1 MKSRVSN
8 TEKPFA
14 MSTQVASASVRR
26 SLRLPFDWS
35 HWFNGQTLGVG
46 LLSLLLIWLIMV
58 PLAVVFWGAFRDGQP
73 GQAGEYTLMK
83 FVEAYQ
89 GTLLQTAGNTM
100 IFALGA
106 AFLCLGLGT
115 FLAWVTERTDAPLRP
130 LVYAVSLFPLIAPGV
145 LMASAWVLV
154 LHPKIGII
162 NVAARTLFDIEGTVF
177 NGYSM
182 AGMIW
187 AQAIDQISLP
197 FLLMAAAFRSMD
209 PSLEE
214 AAAIAG
220 ARLGTTMR
228 TVTLPLLLPAVLA
241 VFLLVFV
248 RAIESFDVPAVLGVP
263 AGIPV
268 FATQVFLAVWDVPQD
283 YNVASAFGVGYMMVS
298 LFLLY
303 LYHRATHRSE
313 RYVTVTGKA
322 FRPRRM
328 QLGGWRWPLSL
339 FSLLFLTFG
348 VGLPIFVFVWTSF
361 VKFYQ
366 IPSLS
371 QLAHF
376 SLDNYRAILEL
387 PHTAQSI
394 YNTLL
399 VGILSSL
406 IIVVLAATISWIVI
420 RSRVRGRKFLDFLS
434 FSPIAIPGTVMGL
447 ALLWLYLVVPLP
459 IYATIWILVVAF
471 VGKYITVAVRSTHAS
486 LQQISVELEEVS
498 TVSGASWWR
507 TFRSVVLPLMAPGLV
522 VAFIYSLSLTFKVL
536 SMPILLGSVD
546 TKLMSVTIYNLY
558 EDGQYAMLSAMGVIL
573 LLLVLALSLIGAYI
587 GKRFGVKQ
595 D

>member
-1 MKSRVSN
+1 MSSRY
-8 TEKPFA
+8 
-14 MSTQVASASVRR
+14 
-26 SLRLPFDWS
+26 SLRSPLQRSRWL
-35 HWFNGQTLGVG
+35 NGQTIAVG
-46 LLSLLLIWLIMV
+46 LLTLLLIWLIMV
-58 PLAVVFWGAFRDGQP
+58 PVAIVIWGAFRDGQP
-73 GQAGEYTLMK
+73 GQAGTYTLSK

-89 GTLLQTAGNTM
+89 GTLIQTIRNTL

-106 AFLCLGLGT
+106 SLLCLSIGT
-115 FLAWVTERTDAPLRP
+115 FLAWVTERTNAPLRP
-130 LVYAVSLFPLIAPGV
+130 IIYAISLFPLIAPGI

-154 LHPKIGII
+154 LHPKIGIV
-162 NVAARTLFDIEGTVF
+162 NVAAGSLLGIEGPLF

-187 AQAIDQISLP
+187 AQAIDQVSLP
-197 FLLMAAAFRSMD
+197 FLLMAAAFRCMD

-214 AAAIAG
+214 ASSVSG
-220 ARLGTTMR
+220 ARMGTTMR
-228 TVTLPLLLPAVLA
+228 RVTLPLLLPALLA
-241 VFLLVFV
+241 VFLLIFV

-283 YNVASAFGVGYMMVS
+283 YNVASAFGVGYLAIS

-303 LYHRATHRSE
+303 LYHRATRMSE

-328 QLGGWRWPLSL
+328 QLGSWRWPVSL
-339 FSLLFLTFG
+339 FTLLILTFG
-348 VGLPIFVFVWTSF
+348 LGLPVFLFVWTSF
-361 VKFYQ
+361 TKFYQ

-371 QLAHF
+371 QLSQF
-376 SLDNYRAILEL
+376 SLDNYREILEL
-387 PHTAQSI
+387 PNTLQAI

-406 IIVVLAATISWIVI
+406 IIVLLAAIISWIVI
-420 RSRVRGRKFLDFLS
+420 RTRIAGRKFLDFLS
-434 FSPIAIPGTVMGL
+434 FSPIAVPGTVMGL
-447 ALLWLYLVVPLP
+447 AMLWLYLVVPIP
-459 IYATIWILVVAF
+459 IYATLWILIVAF

-498 TVSGASWWR
+498 TVSGATWGR
-507 TFRSVVLPLMAPGLV
+507 TFRSVVMPLMAPGLV

-536 SMPILLGSVD
+536 SMPILLGNVD
-546 TKLMSVTIYNLY
+546 TKLMSVMIYNLY
-558 EDGQYAMLSAMGVIL
+558 EDGQYPVLSAMGVIL
-573 LLLVLALSLIGAYI
+573 LVLVLSLSFAGAYV
-587 GKRFGVKQ
+587 GRRFGVKQ

>member
-1 MKSRVSN
+1 
-8 TEKPFA
+8 
-14 MSTQVASASVRR
+14 MSTQAVSASARR
-26 SLRLPFDWS
+26 SLRLPFEWS
-35 HWFNGQTLGVG
+35 RWFNGQTIAVG
-46 LLSLLLIWLIMV
+46 LLTLLLIWLIMV
-58 PLAVVFWGAFRDGQP
+58 PLAVVIWGAFRDGQP

-83 FVEAYQ
+83 FVAAYQ
-89 GTLLQTAGNTM
+89 GTLLQTVGNTM

-106 AFLCLGLGT
+106 ALLCLVIGT
-115 FLAWVTERTDAPLRP
+115 FLAWITERTDAPLRP
-130 LVYAVSLFPLIAPGV
+130 LIYAVSLFPLIAPGV

-162 NVAARTLFDIEGTVF
+162 NVAAQTLFGFEGPVF

-187 AQAIDQISLP
+187 AQAVDQISLP

-214 AAAIAG
+214 ASAVAG

-263 AGIPV
+263 AGVPV

-283 YNVASAFGVGYMMVS
+283 YNVASAFGVGYLVIS
-298 LFLLY
+298 LLLLY
-303 LYHRATHRSE
+303 LYHRVTHMSE

-328 QLGGWRWPLSL
+328 QLGPWRWPFSL
-339 FSLLFLTFG
+339 FSLLLLTFS
-348 VGLPIFVFVWTSF
+348 VGLPVFVFVWTSF
-361 VKFYQ
+361 IQFYQ

-371 QLAHF
+371 QLRHF
-376 SLDNYRAILEL
+376 SLDNYRAIMEL
-387 PHTAQSI
+387 PNTAQSI

-399 VGILSSL
+399 VGVLSSL
-406 IIVVLAATISWIVI
+406 IIILLAAIISWIVI

-447 ALLWLYLVVPLP
+447 ALLWLYLVVPIP
-459 IYATIWILVVAF
+459 IYATMWILIVAF

-498 TVSGASWWR
+498 TVSGASWGR

-558 EDGQYAMLSAMGVIL
+558 QDGQYPMLSAMGVVL
-573 LLLVLALSLIGAYI
+573 LLLVLTLSLIGTYI

>member
-1 MKSRVSN
+1 MRTQAVSV
-8 TEKPFA
+8 TTKRA
-14 MSTQVASASVRR
+14 LRAS
-26 SLRLPFDWS
+26 FDWTR
-35 HWFNGQTLGVG
+35 WFSAQNIGVG
-46 LLSLLLIWLIMV
+46 LLTLLLIWLIMV
-58 PLAVVFWGAFRDGQP
+58 PLAVVIWGAFRDGQP
-73 GQAGEYTLMK
+73 GQAGSYTLIK

-89 GTLLQTAGNTM
+89 GTLVQTIGNTM
-100 IFALGA
+100 IFALGS
-106 AFLCLGLGT
+106 AFLCLTLGT
-115 FLAWVTERTDAPLRP
+115 FLAWVTERTDSPLRP
-130 LVYAVSLFPLIAPGV
+130 LIYAISLFPLIAPGV

-154 LHPKIGII
+154 LHPKIGVI
-162 NVAARTLFDIEGTVF
+162 NVAAQSLFGIEGTLF

-197 FLLMAAAFRSMD
+197 FLLLAAAFRSMD

-214 AAAIAG
+214 ASSVAG

-228 TVTLPLLLPAVLA
+228 TVTLPLLLPALLA

-283 YNVASAFGVGYMMVS
+283 YNIASAFGVGYLLIS
-298 LFLLY
+298 LLLLY
-303 LYHRATHRSE
+303 FYHRATRMSE

-328 QLGGWRWPLSL
+328 QLGRWRWPLSL
-339 FSLLFLTFG
+339 LSLALLIVA
-348 VGLPIFVFVWTSF
+348 VGLPVFVFVWTSF
-361 VKFYQ
+361 VQFYQ

-371 QLAHF
+371 QLPYF

-387 PHTAQSI
+387 PNTAQSI

-406 IIVVLAATISWIVI
+406 IIVLLAATISWIVI
-420 RSRVRGRKFLDFLS
+420 RSRIKGRKFLDFLS

-447 ALLWLYLVVPLP
+447 ALLWLYLVVPIP
-459 IYATIWILVVAF
+459 IYATIWILIVAF

-498 TVSGASWWR
+498 TVSGASWGR

-536 SMPILLGSVD
+536 SIPILLGNID
-546 TKLMSVTIYNLY
+546 TKLMSVMIYNLY
-558 EDGQYAMLSAMGVIL
+558 EDGQYPMLSAMGVIL
-573 LLLVLALSLIGAYI
+573 LLLVLSLSFVGAYV
-587 GKRFGVKQ
+587 GKRFGVKE

>member
-1 MKSRVSN
+1 
-8 TEKPFA
+8 
-14 MSTQVASASVRR
+14 MSTQAVSVSSRR
-26 SLRLPFDWS
+26 SLRLSVEWS
-35 HWFNGQTLGVG
+35 RWLNGQSVGVG
-46 LLSLLLIWLIMV
+46 LLTLLLIWLIMV
-58 PLAVVFWGAFRDGQP
+58 PLAVVIWGAFRDGQP

-83 FVEAYQ
+83 FVAAYQ
-89 GTLLQTAGNTM
+89 GTLLQTIGNTL
-100 IFALGA
+100 IFALGS
-106 AFLCLGLGT
+106 AFLCLAIGT
-115 FLAWVTERTDAPLRP
+115 FLAWVTERTNVPLRP
-130 LVYAVSLFPLIAPGV
+130 LIYAISLFPLIAPGV

-162 NVAARTLFDIEGTVF
+162 NVAAQSFFGIDGVVF

-187 AQAIDQISLP
+187 AQAMDQISLP

-214 AAAIAG
+214 ASAVAG
-220 ARLGTTMR
+220 ARLGTIVR

-283 YNVASAFGVGYMMVS
+283 YNVASAFGVGYLLIS

-303 LYHRATHRSE
+303 LYHRATRMSE

-328 QLGGWRWPLSL
+328 QLGRWRWPISLLSL
-339 FSLLFLTFG
+339 LLLILG
-348 VGLPIFVFVWTSF
+348 VGLPVFVFLWTSF
-361 VKFYQ
+361 VQFYQ
-366 IPSLS
+366 IPSLA
-371 QLAHF
+371 QLSHF
-376 SLDNYRAILEL
+376 SLDNYRAIFEL
-387 PHTAQSI
+387 PNTAQSI

-399 VGILSSL
+399 VGISSSL
-406 IIVVLAATISWIVI
+406 IIVLLAAIISWIVI
-420 RSRVRGRKFLDFLS
+420 RSRIKGRKFLDFLS

-447 ALLWLYLVVPLP
+447 ALLWLYLVVPIP
-459 IYATIWILVVAF
+459 IYATIWILILAF

-498 TVSGASWWR
+498 TVSGASWGR

-546 TKLMSVTIYNLY
+546 TKLMSVMIYNLY
-558 EDGQYAMLSAMGVIL
+558 EDGQYPMLSALGVIL
-573 LLLVLALSLIGAYI
+573 LLIVLSLSIIGAYI

>member
-1 MKSRVSN
+1 MNFQVGSVSL
-8 TEKPFA
+8 
-14 MSTQVASASVRR
+14 RR
-26 SLRLPFDWS
+26 SLGSSLRSLRWPRWL
-35 HWFNGQTLGVG
+35 NGQTIGVG
-46 LLSLLLIWLIMV
+46 LLTLLLIWLIMV
-58 PLAVVFWGAFRDGQP
+58 PLGIVVWGAFRDGQP
-73 GQAGEYTLMK
+73 GQAGVYTLSK

-89 GTLLQTAGNTM
+89 GTLVQTVGNTLV
-100 IFALGA
+100 FALGA
-106 AFLCLGLGT
+106 SLLCLALGT

-130 LVYAVSLFPLIAPGV
+130 IIYAISLFPLIAPGV

-154 LHPKIGII
+154 LHPKIGIV
-162 NVAARTLFDIEGTVF
+162 NVLARSLLGIEGTLF

-187 AQAIDQISLP
+187 AQAIDQIALP

-214 AAAIAG
+214 ASAVSG
-220 ARLGTTMR
+220 ARLATTIR

-283 YNVASAFGVGYMMVS
+283 YNVASAFGVGYLLIS

-303 LYHRATHRSE
+303 IYHRATRMSE

-328 QLGGWRWPLSL
+328 QLGPWRWPATL
-339 FSLLFLTFG
+339 FSLLLLTFG
-348 VGLPIFVFVWTSF
+348 VGLPVFLFVWTSF
-361 VKFYQ
+361 MNFYQ

-371 QLAHF
+371 QIPHF
-376 SLDNYRAILEL
+376 TLDNYRAILEL
-387 PHTAQSI
+387 PHTSQAI

-399 VGILSSL
+399 VGISSSL
-406 IIVVLAATISWIVI
+406 IIVLLAAVISWIVI
-420 RSRVRGRKFLDFLS
+420 RTRITGRKFLDFLS
-434 FSPIAIPGTVMGL
+434 FSPIAVPGTVMGL
-447 ALLWLYLVVPLP
+447 ALLWLYLVVPIP
-459 IYATIWILVVAF
+459 IYATLWILIVAF

-486 LQQISVELEEVS
+486 LHQISKELEEVS
-498 TVSGASWWR
+498 TVSGASWAR
-507 TFRSVVLPLMAPGLV
+507 TFRSVVMPLMAPGLV

-536 SMPILLGSVD
+536 SMPVLLGNVD
-546 TKLMSVTIYNLY
+546 TKLMSAMIYSLY
-558 EDGQYAMLSAMGVIL
+558 EDGQYPQLSAMGVIL
-573 LLLVLALSLIGAYI
+573 LLLVLTLAMTGSYVGR
-587 GKRFGVKQ
+587 RFGVKQ

>member
-1 MKSRVSN
+1 
-8 TEKPFA
+8 
-14 MSTQVASASVRR
+14 MSTQVVSVPTRR
-26 SLRLPFDWS
+26 TQRWPFEWPRWCNS
-35 HWFNGQTLGVG
+35 QTVGAG
-46 LLSLLLIWLIMV
+46 LLSLLLIWLVMV
-58 PLAVVFWGAFRDGQP
+58 PLGVVIWGAFRDGQP
-73 GQAGEYTLMK
+73 GQTGHYTLTK

-89 GTLLQTAGNTM
+89 GTLLETVGNTI
-100 IFALGA
+100 IFALGSA
-106 AFLCLGLGT
+106 SLCLVIGA
-115 FLAWVTERTDAPLRP
+115 FLAWVTERTDSPLRP
-130 LVYAVSLFPLIAPGV
+130 LIYAVSLFPLIAPGV

-162 NVAARTLFDIEGTVF
+162 NVAARNLLGIEGTLF

-214 AAAIAG
+214 ASSVAG

-228 TVTLPLLLPAVLA
+228 TVTLPLLLPAALA

-263 AGIPV
+263 ASVPV

-283 YNVASAFGVGYMMVS
+283 YNVASAFGVGYLVVS
-298 LFLLY
+298 LLLLY
-303 LYHRATHRSE
+303 LYHRATRVSE

-328 QLGGWRWPLSL
+328 QLGRWRWPLSL
-339 FSLLFLTFG
+339 FSLLLLAVA
-348 VGLPIFVFVWTSF
+348 VGLPVFVFVWTSF
-361 VKFYQ
+361 LHFYQ

-371 QLAHF
+371 QLSQF
-376 SLDNYRAILEL
+376 SLDNYAAIMDL
-387 PHTAQSI
+387 PNTAQSI

-399 VGILSSL
+399 VGISSSL
-406 IIVVLAATISWIVI
+406 IIVLLAATISWIVI
-420 RSRVRGRKFLDFLS
+420 RSRVPGRKFLDFLS

-447 ALLWLYLVVPLP
+447 ALLWLYLVVPIP
-459 IYATIWILVVAF
+459 IYATMWILVVAF

-498 TVSGASWWR
+498 TVSGASWGR

-536 SMPILLGSVD
+536 SMPILLGSID

-558 EDGQYAMLSAMGVIL
+558 EDGQYPMLSAMGVVL
-573 LLLVLALSLIGAYI
+573 LLLVLTLSLIGSYI
-587 GKRFGVKQ
+587 GRRFGVKQ

>member
-1 MKSRVSN
+1 
-8 TEKPFA
+8 
-14 MSTQVASASVRR
+14 MSTQAVSVTTKRALRAS
-26 SLRLPFDWS
+26 LDWTR
-35 HWFNGQTLGVG
+35 WFSAQNIGVG
-46 LLSLLLIWLIMV
+46 LLTLLLIWLIMV
-58 PLAVVFWGAFRDGQP
+58 PLAVVIWGAFRDGQP
-73 GQAGEYTLMK
+73 GQAGSYTLIK

-89 GTLLQTAGNTM
+89 GTLVQTIGNTM
-100 IFALGA
+100 IFALGS
-106 AFLCLGLGT
+106 AFLCLTLGT
-115 FLAWVTERTDAPLRP
+115 FLAWVTERTDSPLRP
-130 LVYAVSLFPLIAPGV
+130 LIYAISLFPLIAPGV

-154 LHPKIGII
+154 LHPKIGVI
-162 NVAARTLFDIEGTVF
+162 NVAAQSLFGIEGTLF

-197 FLLMAAAFRSMD
+197 FLLLAAAFRSMD

-214 AAAIAG
+214 ASSVAG

-228 TVTLPLLLPAVLA
+228 TVTLPLLLPALLA

-283 YNVASAFGVGYMMVS
+283 YNIASAFGVGYLLIS
-298 LFLLY
+298 LLLLY
-303 LYHRATHRSE
+303 FYHRATRMSE

-328 QLGGWRWPLSL
+328 QLGRWRWPLSL
-339 FSLLFLTFG
+339 LSLALLIVA
-348 VGLPIFVFVWTSF
+348 VGLPVFVFVWTSF
-361 VKFYQ
+361 VQFYQ

-371 QLAHF
+371 QLPYF

-387 PHTAQSI
+387 PNTAQSI

-406 IIVVLAATISWIVI
+406 IIVLLAATISWIVI
-420 RSRVRGRKFLDFLS
+420 RSRIKGRKFLDFLS

-447 ALLWLYLVVPLP
+447 ALLWLYLVVPIP
-459 IYATIWILVVAF
+459 IYATIWILIVAF

-498 TVSGASWWR
+498 TVSGASWGR

-536 SMPILLGSVD
+536 SIPILLGNID
-546 TKLMSVTIYNLY
+546 TKLMSVMIYNLY
-558 EDGQYAMLSAMGVIL
+558 EDGQYPMLSAMGVIL
-573 LLLVLALSLIGAYI
+573 LLLVLSLSFVGAYV
-587 GKRFGVKQ
+587 GKRFGVKE

>member
-1 MKSRVSN
+1 
-8 TEKPFA
+8 
-14 MSTQVASASVRR
+14 MSTQAVSVSSRR
-26 SLRLPFDWS
+26 SLRSPFEWS
-35 HWFNGQTLGVG
+35 RWFSGQSIGVG
-46 LLSLLLIWLIMV
+46 LLTLLLIWLIMV
-58 PLAVVFWGAFRDGQP
+58 PLAVVIWGAFRDGQP

-83 FVEAYQ
+83 FVAAYQ
-89 GTLLQTAGNTM
+89 GTLLQTIGNTL
-100 IFALGA
+100 IFALGS
-106 AFLCLGLGT
+106 AFLCLAIGT
-115 FLAWVTERTDAPLRP
+115 FLAWVTERTNVPLRS
-130 LVYAVSLFPLIAPGV
+130 LIYAVSLFPLIAPGV

-162 NVAARTLFDIEGTVF
+162 NIAAQSFFGIDGVVF

-187 AQAIDQISLP
+187 AQAMDQVSLP

-214 AAAIAG
+214 ASAVAG
-220 ARLGTTMR
+220 ARLGTIVR

-283 YNVASAFGVGYMMVS
+283 YNVASAFGVGYLLIS
-298 LFLLY
+298 LLLLC
-303 LYHRATHRSE
+303 LYHRATRRSE

-328 QLGGWRWPLSL
+328 PLGRWRWPISLLSL
-339 FSLLFLTFG
+339 LLLTLG
-348 VGLPIFVFVWTSF
+348 VGLPVFVFLWTSF

-366 IPSLS
+366 IPSLA
-371 QLAHF
+371 QLSRF
-376 SLDNYRAILEL
+376 SLDNYRAIFEL
-387 PHTAQSI
+387 PNTAQSI

-399 VGILSSL
+399 VGISSSL
-406 IIVVLAATISWIVI
+406 IIVLLAAIISWIVI
-420 RSRVRGRKFLDFLS
+420 RSRIKGRKFLDFLS

-447 ALLWLYLVVPLP
+447 ALLWLYLVVPIP
-459 IYATIWILVVAF
+459 IYATIWILILAF

-498 TVSGASWWR
+498 TVSGASWGR

-546 TKLMSVTIYNLY
+546 TKLMSVMIYNLY
-558 EDGQYAMLSAMGVIL
+558 EDGQYPMLSALGVIL
-573 LLLVLALSLIGAYI
+573 LLIVLSLSVIGAYI

>member
-1 MKSRVSN
+1 
-8 TEKPFA
+8 
-14 MSTQVASASVRR
+14 MSTEAVSVAGRR
-26 SLRLPFDWS
+26 LRRWQFDWS
-35 HWFNGQTLGVG
+35 QRWSGQTVAVG
-46 LLSLLLIWLIMV
+46 LLILLLTWLIMV
-58 PLAVVFWGAFRDGQP
+58 PLAVVIWGAFRDGQP
-73 GQAGEYTLMK
+73 GQAGGYTLMK

-89 GTLLQTAGNTM
+89 GTLVQTVGNTM
-100 IFALGA
+100 IFALGS
-106 AFLCLGLGT
+106 AFSCLALGT

-130 LVYAVSLFPLIAPGV
+130 FIYAVSLFPLIAPGV

-162 NVAARTLFDIEGTVF
+162 NVAARNLFGIEGALF

-214 AAAIAG
+214 ASFVAG
-220 ARLGTTMR
+220 ARLSTTMR

-283 YNVASAFGVGYMMVS
+283 YNVASAFGVGYLVVS

-303 LYHRATHRSE
+303 LYHRATRRSE

-328 QLGGWRWPLSL
+328 QLGRWRWPLSL
-339 FSLLFLTFG
+339 FSLALLTFG
-348 VGLPIFVFVWTSF
+348 VGLPVFVFVWTSF
-361 VKFYQ
+361 LKFYQ
-366 IPSLS
+366 IPSIS
-371 QLAHF
+371 QLQYF

-394 YNTLL
+394 YNTLM
-399 VGILSSL
+399 VGVLSSL
-406 IIVVLAATISWIVI
+406 IIVLLAATISWIVI

-447 ALLWLYLVVPLP
+447 ALLWLYLVVPIP
-459 IYATIWILVVAF
+459 IYATVWILIVAF

-486 LQQISVELEEVS
+486 LQQISVELEDVS
-498 TVSGASWWR
+498 TVSGASWGR

-558 EDGQYAMLSAMGVIL
+558 EDGQYPMLSAMGVFL
-573 LLLVLALSLIGAYI
+573 LLLVLSLSLIGAYV
-587 GKRFGVKQ
+587 GRRFGVKQ

>member
-1 MKSRVSN
+1 
-8 TEKPFA
+8 
-14 MSTQVASASVRR
+14 MSTEAVSVSTRR
-26 SLRLPFDWS
+26 SLRLPFEWS
-35 HWFNGQTLGVG
+35 RWFNGQIIGVG
-46 LLSLLLIWLIMV
+46 LLTLLLTWLIMV
-58 PLAVVFWGAFRDGQP
+58 PMAVVIWGAFRDGQP

-89 GTLLQTAGNTM
+89 GTLLLTVGNTM
-100 IFALGA
+100 VFALGA
-106 AFLCLGLGT
+106 AFLCLAIGT
-115 FLAWVTERTDAPLRP
+115 FLAWVTERTNAPLRP
-130 LVYAVSLFPLIAPGV
+130 IIYAIALFPLIAPGV

-162 NVAARTLFDIEGTVF
+162 NVAARNLLGIEGTLF

-197 FLLMAAAFRSMD
+197 FLLMAAAFRCMD

-214 AAAIAG
+214 ASSVAG
-220 ARLGTTMR
+220 ARFSTTMR
-228 TVTLPLLLPAVLA
+228 TVTLPLLLPALLA

-283 YNVASAFGVGYMMVS
+283 YNVASAFGVGYLVVS

-303 LYHRATHRSE
+303 LYHRATRMSE
-313 RYVTVTGKA
+313 RFVTVTGKA

-328 QLGGWRWPLSL
+328 HLGRWRWPLSVL
-339 FSLLFLTFG
+339 SLLLLTFS
-348 VGLPIFVFVWTSF
+348 VGLPVFVFTWTSF
-361 VKFYQ
+361 VQFYQ
-366 IPSLS
+366 VPSLS
-371 QLAHF
+371 QLQYF
-376 SLDNYRAILEL
+376 SLDNYRAIFEL

-406 IIVVLAATISWIVI
+406 TIVLLAATVSWIVI
-420 RSRVRGRKFLDFLS
+420 RSRVPGRKFLDFLS
-434 FSPIAIPGTVMGL
+434 FSPIAIPGTVMAL
-447 ALLWLYLVVPLP
+447 ALLWLYLVVPIP
-459 IYATIWILVVAF
+459 IYATIWILIVAF

-498 TVSGASWWR
+498 TVSGASWGR
-507 TFRSVVLPLMAPGLV
+507 TFRSVVMPLMAPGLV

-536 SMPILLGSVD
+536 SVPILLGSVD

-558 EDGQYAMLSAMGVIL
+558 EDGQYPMLSAMGVVL
-573 LLLVLALSLIGAYI
+573 LLLVLTLSLIGAYV
-587 GKRFGVKQ
+587 GRRFGVKQ

>member
-1 MKSRVSN
+1 MSSRY
-8 TEKPFA
+8 
-14 MSTQVASASVRR
+14 
-26 SLRLPFDWS
+26 SLRSPLQRSRWL
-35 HWFNGQTLGVG
+35 NGQTIAVG
-46 LLSLLLIWLIMV
+46 LLTLLLIWLIMV
-58 PLAVVFWGAFRDGQP
+58 PVAIVIWGAFRDGQP
-73 GQAGEYTLMK
+73 GQAGTYTLSK

-89 GTLLQTAGNTM
+89 GTLIQTIRNTL

-106 AFLCLGLGT
+106 SLLCLSIGT
-115 FLAWVTERTDAPLRP
+115 FLAWVTERTNAPLRP
-130 LVYAVSLFPLIAPGV
+130 IIYAISLFPLIAPGI

-154 LHPKIGII
+154 LHPKIGIV
-162 NVAARTLFDIEGTVF
+162 NVAAGSLLGIEGPLF

-187 AQAIDQISLP
+187 AQAIDQVSLP
-197 FLLMAAAFRSMD
+197 FLLMAAAFRCMD

-214 AAAIAG
+214 ASSVSG
-220 ARLGTTMR
+220 ARMGMTMR
-228 TVTLPLLLPAVLA
+228 RVTLPLLLPALLA
-241 VFLLVFV
+241 VFLLIFV

-283 YNVASAFGVGYMMVS
+283 YNVASAFGVGYLAIS

-303 LYHRATHRSE
+303 LYHRATRMSE

-328 QLGGWRWPLSL
+328 QLGSWRWPVSL
-339 FSLLFLTFG
+339 FTLLILTFG
-348 VGLPIFVFVWTSF
+348 LGLPVFLFVWTSF
-361 VKFYQ
+361 TKFYQ

-371 QLAHF
+371 QLSQF
-376 SLDNYRAILEL
+376 SLDNYREILEL
-387 PHTAQSI
+387 PNTLQAI

-406 IIVVLAATISWIVI
+406 IIVLLAAIISWIVI
-420 RSRVRGRKFLDFLS
+420 RTRIAGRKFLDFLS
-434 FSPIAIPGTVMGL
+434 FSPIAVPGTVMGL
-447 ALLWLYLVVPLP
+447 AMLWLYLVVPIP
-459 IYATIWILVVAF
+459 IYATLWILIVAF

-498 TVSGASWWR
+498 TVSGATWGR
-507 TFRSVVLPLMAPGLV
+507 TFRSVVMPLMAPGLV

-536 SMPILLGSVD
+536 SMPILLGNVD
-546 TKLMSVTIYNLY
+546 TKLMSVMIYNLY
-558 EDGQYAMLSAMGVIL
+558 EDGQYPVLSAMGVIL
-573 LLLVLALSLIGAYI
+573 LVLVLSLSFAGAYV
-587 GKRFGVKQ
+587 GRRFGVKQ

>member
-1 MKSRVSN
+1 M
-8 TEKPFA
+8 
-14 MSTQVASASVRR
+14 
-26 SLRLPFDWS
+26 RLPLDWS
-35 HWFNGQTLGVG
+35 RRFNGQTIGAT

-58 PLAVVFWGAFRDGQP
+58 PLAVVIWGAFRDGQP
-73 GQAGEYTLMK
+73 GEAGEYTLMK

-89 GTLLQTAGNTM
+89 GTLLVTVGNTM

-106 AFLCLGLGT
+106 AFLCLALGA
-115 FLAWVTERTDAPLRP
+115 FLAWVTERTDAPLRA
-130 LVYAVSLFPLIAPGV
+130 LIYAVALFPLIAPGV

-154 LHPKIGII
+154 LHPKIGIV
-162 NVAARTLFDIEGTVF
+162 NVVAGNLFGIQGPLF

-187 AQAIDQISLP
+187 AQAMDQVSLP

-209 PSLEE
+209 PTLEE
-214 AAAIAG
+214 ASAVAG
-220 ARLGTTMR
+220 ARFSTTLR
-228 TVTLPLLLPAVLA
+228 RVTLPLLLPAVLA

-263 AGIPV
+263 AGVPV

-283 YNVASAFGVGYMMVS
+283 YNVASAFGVGYLVVS

-303 LYHRATHRSE
+303 LYHRATRMSE

-328 QLGGWRWPLSL
+328 QLGPWRWPLTI
-339 FSLLFLTFG
+339 FSLLLLALG
-348 VGLPIFVFVWTSF
+348 LGLPVFVFVWTSF

-371 QLAHF
+371 QLQHF
-376 SLDNYRAILEL
+376 SLDNYREILEL
-387 PHTAQSI
+387 PHTAEM
-394 YNTLL
+394 
-399 VGILSSL
+399 
-406 IIVVLAATISWIVI
+406 IIVLLAATISWIVI
-420 RSRVRGRKFLDFLS
+420 RSRVPGRKFLDFLS

-447 ALLWLYLVVPLP
+447 ALLWLYLVVPIP
-459 IYATIWILVVAF
+459 IYATIWILIVAF

-486 LQQISVELEEVS
+486 LQQISMELEEVS
-498 TVSGASWWR
+498 TVSGASWGR

-536 SMPILLGSVD
+536 SMPILLGSMD
-546 TKLMSVTIYNLY
+546 TKLMSVTIYNMY
-558 EDGQYAMLSAMGVIL
+558 EDGQYPLLSAMGVLL
-573 LLLVLALSLIGAYI
+573 LLLVLTLSLIGTYI
-587 GKRFGVKQ
+587 GRRFGVKQ

>member
-1 MKSRVSN
+1 
-8 TEKPFA
+8 
-14 MSTQVASASVRR
+14 MSTETVPVLARQPF
-26 SLRLPFDWS
+26 RLPFDWS
-35 HWFNGQTLGVG
+35 RWLNGQTIGVG
-46 LLSLLLIWLIMV
+46 LLTLLLIWLIMV
-58 PLAVVFWGAFRDGQP
+58 PLAVVIWGAFRDGQP
-73 GQAGEYTLMK
+73 GQAGEYTLLK

-89 GTLLQTAGNTM
+89 GTLLQTVANTVV
-100 IFALGA
+100 FALGA
-106 AFLCLGLGT
+106 ALLCLALGT
-115 FLAWVTERTDAPLRP
+115 FLAWITERTDAPLRP
-130 LVYAVSLFPLIAPGV
+130 LIYAMSLFPLIAPGV

-162 NVAARTLFDIEGTVF
+162 NVAARNLLGLEAPLF

-187 AQAIDQISLP
+187 AQAVDQISLP

-214 AAAIAG
+214 ASAVAG
-220 ARLGTTMR
+220 ARFSTTMR
-228 TVTLPLLLPAVLA
+228 TVTMPLLLPSVLA

-263 AGIPV
+263 ASIPV

-283 YNVASAFGVGYMMVS
+283 YNVASAFGVGYLVVS
-298 LFLLY
+298 LFMLY
-303 LYHRATHRSE
+303 LYHRATRMSE

-328 QLGGWRWPLSL
+328 QLGRWRWPLSL
-339 FSLLFLTFG
+339 LSLALLTFS
-348 VGLPIFVFVWTSF
+348 VGLPVFVFTWTSF

-371 QLAHF
+371 QLPHF
-376 SLDNYRAILEL
+376 SLDNYREIFEL

-394 YNTLL
+394 YNTMM
-399 VGILSSL
+399 VGISSAL
-406 IIVVLAATISWIVI
+406 IIVLLAATISWIVI
-420 RSRVRGRKFLDFLS
+420 RSRVAGRKFLDFLS

-447 ALLWLYLVVPLP
+447 ALLWLYLVVPIP
-459 IYATIWILVVAF
+459 IYATIWILIVAF

-498 TVSGASWWR
+498 TVSGASWGR

-522 VAFIYSLSLTFKVL
+522 VAFTYTLSLTFKVL
-536 SMPILLGSVD
+536 SMPILLGSIE
-546 TKLMSVTIYNLY
+546 TKLISVTIYNLY
-558 EDGQYAMLSAMGVIL
+558 QDGQYPMLSAMGVIL
-573 LLLVLALSLIGAYI
+573 LLLVLALSLIGTYV
-587 GKRFGVKQ
+587 GRRFGVKQ

>member
-1 MKSRVSN
+1 MTTQAVSV
-8 TEKPFA
+8 
-14 MSTQVASASVRR
+14 SSRR
-26 SLRLPFDWS
+26 SMRSSFEWS
-35 HWFNGQTLGVG
+35 RWFNGQNIGVAF
-46 LLSLLLIWLIMV
+46 LTLLLIWLIMV
-58 PLAVVFWGAFRDGQP
+58 PLAVVIWGAFRDGQP

-83 FVEAYQ
+83 FVAAYQ
-89 GTLLQTAGNTM
+89 GTLLQTIGNTM
-100 IFALGA
+100 VFALGSA
-106 AFLCLGLGT
+106 LLCLAIGT

-130 LVYAVSLFPLIAPGV
+130 LIYAVSLFPLIAPGV

-154 LHPKIGII
+154 LHPEIGII
-162 NVAARTLFDIEGTVF
+162 NVAAQSLFGIEGTLF

-182 AGMIW
+182 AGMMW
-187 AQAIDQISLP
+187 AQAMDQVSLP

-214 AAAIAG
+214 ASSVAG

-228 TVTLPLLLPAVLA
+228 TVTMPLLLPALLA

-283 YNVASAFGVGYMMVS
+283 YNVASAFGVGYLLISVI
-298 LFLLY
+298 LLY
-303 LYHRATHRSE
+303 FYHRATRMSE

-328 QLGGWRWPLSL
+328 QLDRWRWPLSL
-339 FSLLFLTFG
+339 FSLLLLTLG
-348 VGLPIFVFVWTSF
+348 VGLPVFVFLWTSF

-371 QLAHF
+371 QLPHL

-394 YNTLL
+394 YNTLF
-399 VGILSSL
+399 VGICSSL
-406 IIVVLAATISWIVI
+406 IIVLLAAVISWIVI
-420 RSRVRGRKFLDFLS
+420 RSRIKGRKFLDFLS

-447 ALLWLYLVVPLP
+447 ALLWLYLVVPIP
-459 IYATIWILVVAF
+459 IYATIWILIVAF

-498 TVSGASWWR
+498 TVSGASWGR

-546 TKLMSVTIYNLY
+546 TKLMSVMIYNLY
-558 EDGQYAMLSAMGVIL
+558 EDGQYPMLSALGVIL
-573 LLLVLALSLIGAYI
+573 LMIVLSLSVVGAYI
-587 GKRFGVKQ
+587 GRRFGVKQ

>member
-1 MKSRVSN
+1 
-8 TEKPFA
+8 
-14 MSTQVASASVRR
+14 
-26 SLRLPFDWS
+26 
-35 HWFNGQTLGVG
+35 
-46 LLSLLLIWLIMV
+46 
-58 PLAVVFWGAFRDGQP
+58 
-73 GQAGEYTLMK
+73 
-83 FVEAYQ
+83 
-89 GTLLQTAGNTM
+89 
-100 IFALGA
+100 
-106 AFLCLGLGT
+106 
-115 FLAWVTERTDAPLRP
+115 
-130 LVYAVSLFPLIAPGV
+130 
-145 LMASAWVLV
+145 
-154 LHPKIGII
+154 
-162 NVAARTLFDIEGTVF
+162 
-177 NGYSM
+177 
-182 AGMIW
+182 
-187 AQAIDQISLP
+187 
-197 FLLMAAAFRSMD
+197 MAAAFRSMD

-214 AAAIAG
+214 ASSVAG

-228 TVTLPLLLPAVLA
+228 TVTMPLLLPALLA

-283 YNVASAFGVGYMMVS
+283 YNVASAFGVGYLLISVI
-298 LFLLY
+298 LLY
-303 LYHRATHRSE
+303 FYHRATRMSE

-328 QLGGWRWPLSL
+328 QLDRWRWPLSL
-339 FSLLFLTFG
+339 FSLLLLTLG
-348 VGLPIFVFVWTSF
+348 VGLPVFVFLWTSF

-371 QLAHF
+371 QLPHF

-394 YNTLL
+394 YNTLF
-399 VGILSSL
+399 VGICSSL
-406 IIVVLAATISWIVI
+406 IIVLLAAVISWIVI
-420 RSRVRGRKFLDFLS
+420 RSRIKGRKFLDFLS

-447 ALLWLYLVVPLP
+447 ALLWLYLVVPIP
-459 IYATIWILVVAF
+459 IYATIWILIVAF

-498 TVSGASWWR
+498 TVSGASWGR

-546 TKLMSVTIYNLY
+546 AKLMSVMIYNLY
-558 EDGQYAMLSAMGVIL
+558 EDGQYPMLSALGVIL
-573 LLLVLALSLIGAYI
+573 LLIVLSLSVVGAYI
-587 GKRFGVKQ
+587 GRRFGVKQ

>member
-1 MKSRVSN
+1 MGFL
-8 TEKPFA
+8 T
-14 MSTQVASASVRR
+14 
-26 SLRLPFDWS
+26 
-35 HWFNGQTLGVG
+35 
-46 LLSLLLIWLIMV
+46 LLLIWLILV
-58 PLAVVFWGAFRDGQP
+58 PMAVVIWGAFRDGQP
-73 GQAGEYTLMK
+73 GQAGVYTLSK

-89 GTLLQTAGNTM
+89 DTLVQTVGNTLV
-100 IFALGA
+100 FALGSSL
-106 AFLCLGLGT
+106 LCLAIGT
-115 FLAWVTERTDAPLRP
+115 FLAWVTERTDAPLRSII
-130 LVYAVSLFPLIAPGV
+130 YAISLFPLIAPGI

-154 LHPKIGII
+154 LHPKIGVV
-162 NVAARTLFDIEGTVF
+162 NVAARSLLGIEGPLF

-187 AQAIDQISLP
+187 AQAIDQVSLP

-214 AAAIAG
+214 ASSASG
-220 ARLGTTMR
+220 ARMGTTIYR
-228 TVTLPLLLPAVLA
+228 VTLPLLLPAVLA

-283 YNVASAFGVGYMMVS
+283 YNVASAFGVGYLAIS
-298 LFLLY
+298 LLLLY
-303 LYHRATHRSE
+303 LYHRATRMSE

-328 QLGGWRWPLSL
+328 QLGGWRWPVTL
-339 FSLLFLTFG
+339 FTLLLLTLG
-348 VGLPIFVFVWTSF
+348 LGLPVFLFVWTSF
-361 VKFYQ
+361 TKFYQ

-371 QLAHF
+371 QISHF
-376 SLDNYRAILEL
+376 TLDNYREILEL
-387 PHTAQSI
+387 PNTLQAI

-399 VGILSSL
+399 VGLVSSL
-406 IIVVLAATISWIVI
+406 IIVLLAAIISWIVI
-420 RSRVRGRKFLDFLS
+420 RTRIAGRKFLDFLS

-447 ALLWLYLVVPLP
+447 ALLWLYLVVPIP
-459 IYATIWILVVAF
+459 IYATIWILIVAF

-498 TVSGASWWR
+498 TVSGASWGR
-507 TFRSVVLPLMAPGLV
+507 TFRTVVMPLMAPGLV

-536 SMPILLGSVD
+536 SLPILLGNVD
-546 TKLMSVTIYNLY
+546 TKLMSVMIYNLY
-558 EDGQYAMLSAMGVIL
+558 EDGQYPVLSAMGVIL
-573 LLLVLALSLIGAYI
+573 LVLVLSLSFVGAYI

>member
-1 MKSRVSN
+1 
-8 TEKPFA
+8 
-14 MSTQVASASVRR
+14 MSTQAVSVSTRR
-26 SLRLPFDWS
+26 SLRLPSEWS
-35 HWFNGQTLGVG
+35 RWINGQTVGVA
-46 LLSLLLIWLIMV
+46 LLTLLLTWLILV
-58 PLAVVFWGAFRDGQP
+58 PMAVVIWGAFRDGQP
-73 GQAGEYTLMK
+73 GQAGEFTLMK

-89 GTLLQTAGNTM
+89 GTLFLTVGNTM
-100 IFALGA
+100 IFALGS
-106 AFLCLGLGT
+106 AFLCLAIGT

-130 LVYAVSLFPLIAPGV
+130 MIYAISLFPLIAPGV

-162 NVAARTLFDIEGTVF
+162 NVAARNLLGIEGTLF

-197 FLLMAAAFRSMD
+197 FLLMAAAFRCMD

-214 AAAIAG
+214 ASSVSG
-220 ARLGTTMR
+220 ARFSTTMR

-263 AGIPV
+263 ASIPV

-283 YNVASAFGVGYMMVS
+283 YNVASAFGVGYLLVS
-298 LFLLY
+298 LLLLY
-303 LYHRATHRSE
+303 FYHRATRMSE
-313 RYVTVTGKA
+313 RFVTVTGKA

-339 FSLLFLTFG
+339 VSLLLLMFS
-348 VGLPIFVFVWTSF
+348 VGLPVFVFTWTSF
-361 VKFYQ
+361 VQFYQ
-366 IPSLS
+366 VPSLA
-371 QLAHF
+371 QLQHF
-376 SLDNYRAILEL
+376 SLQNYRAIFDM

-406 IIVVLAATISWIVI
+406 IIVLLAATISWIVI
-420 RSRVRGRKFLDFLS
+420 RSRVTGRKFLDFLS
-434 FSPIAIPGTVMGL
+434 FSPIAIPGTVMAL
-447 ALLWLYLVVPLP
+447 ALLWLYLVVPIP
-459 IYATIWILVVAF
+459 IYATIWILIVAF

-498 TVSGASWWR
+498 TVSGASWGR

-536 SMPILLGSVD
+536 SLPILLGSVD
-546 TKLMSVTIYNLY
+546 TKLMSVTIYNMY
-558 EDGQYAMLSAMGVIL
+558 EDGQYPMLSAMGVIL
-573 LLLVLALSLIGAYI
+573 LLIVLTLSLVGAYI

>member
-1 MKSRVSN
+1 MESQAVSISSR
-8 TEKPFA
+8 F
-14 MSTQVASASVRR
+14 
-26 SLRLPFDWS
+26 SLRLPLRSSRWL
-35 HWFNGQTLGVG
+35 NGQTIAVG
-46 LLSLLLIWLIMV
+46 FLTLLLIWLIMV
-58 PLAVVFWGAFRDGQP
+58 PVAIVIWGAFRDGQP
-73 GQAGEYTLMK
+73 GQAGTYTLSK

-89 GTLLQTAGNTM
+89 GTLVQTIRNTL

-106 AFLCLGLGT
+106 SMVCLSIGT
-115 FLAWVTERTDAPLRP
+115 FLAWVTERTNAPLRP
-130 LVYAVSLFPLIAPGV
+130 IIYAVSLFPLIAPGI

-154 LHPKIGII
+154 LHPKIGIV
-162 NVAARTLFDIEGTVF
+162 NVAASSLLGIEGPLF

-187 AQAIDQISLP
+187 AQAIDQVSLP
-197 FLLMAAAFRSMD
+197 FLLMAAAFRCMD

-214 AAAIAG
+214 ASSVSG
-220 ARLGTTMR
+220 ARMGTTMR
-228 TVTLPLLLPAVLA
+228 RVTLPLLLPALLA

-283 YNVASAFGVGYMMVS
+283 YNVASAFGVGYLAIS

-303 LYHRATHRSE
+303 LYHRATRMSE

-328 QLGGWRWPLSL
+328 QLGSWRWPVSV
-339 FSLLFLTFG
+339 FTLLILTFG
-348 VGLPIFVFVWTSF
+348 LGLPVFLFVWTSF
-361 VKFYQ
+361 TKFYQ

-371 QLAHF
+371 QLSQF
-376 SLDNYRAILEL
+376 SLDNYREILEL
-387 PHTAQSI
+387 PNTLQAI

-399 VGILSSL
+399 VGVLSSL
-406 IIVVLAATISWIVI
+406 IIVLLAAIISWIVI
-420 RSRVRGRKFLDFLS
+420 RTRIAGRKFLDFLS
-434 FSPIAIPGTVMGL
+434 FSPIAVPGTVMGL
-447 ALLWLYLVVPLP
+447 AMLWLYLVVPIP
-459 IYATIWILVVAF
+459 IYATLWILIVAF

-498 TVSGASWWR
+498 TVSGASWGR
-507 TFRSVVLPLMAPGLV
+507 TFRSVVMPLMAPGLV

-536 SMPILLGSVD
+536 SMPILLGNVD
-546 TKLMSVTIYNLY
+546 TKLMSVMIYNLY
-558 EDGQYAMLSAMGVIL
+558 EDGQYPVLSAMGVIL
-573 LLLVLALSLIGAYI
+573 LVLVLSLSFAGAYV
-587 GKRFGVKQ
+587 GRRFGVKQ

>member
-1 MKSRVSN
+1 MDTEAVSL
-8 TEKPFA
+8 
-14 MSTQVASASVRR
+14 STRR
-26 SLRLPFDWS
+26 SLRLPFEWS
-35 HWFNGQTLGVG
+35 RWANGQTVG
-46 LLSLLLIWLIMV
+46 AALLSLLLIWLIMV
-58 PLAVVFWGAFRDGQP
+58 PLAVVIWGAFRDGQP

-83 FVEAYQ
+83 FVEAYD
-89 GTLLQTAGNTM
+89 GTLLATVGNTLV
-100 IFALGA
+100 FALGA
-106 AFLCLGLGT
+106 ALLCVAIGT

-130 LVYAVSLFPLIAPGV
+130 LIYAVSLFPLIAPGV

-154 LHPKIGII
+154 LHPKIGIV
-162 NVAARTLFDIEGTVF
+162 NVAARNLLGFEGTLF

-182 AGMIW
+182 AGMVW
-187 AQAIDQISLP
+187 AQAMDQISLP

-214 AAAIAG
+214 ASAVAG
-220 ARLGTTMR
+220 ARFSTTMR

-263 AGIPV
+263 ASIPV
-268 FATQVFLAVWDVPQD
+268 FATQVFLAVWDMPQD
-283 YNVASAFGVGYMMVS
+283 YNVASAFGVGYLAIS

-303 LYHRATHRSE
+303 LYHRATRMSE

-328 QLGGWRWPLSL
+328 QLRRWRWSV
-339 FSLLFLTFG
+339 SAVSVLLLGFG
-348 VGLPIFVFVWTSF
+348 VGLPVFVFVWTSF

-366 IPSLS
+366 IPSLA
-371 QLAHF
+371 QLRQF
-376 SLDNYRAILEL
+376 SLDNYHAILEL
-387 PHTAQSI
+387 PHTVESI

-399 VGILSSL
+399 VGVVSSV
-406 IIVVLAATISWIVI
+406 IIVLLAATISWIVV
-420 RSRVRGRKFLDFLS
+420 RSRVPGRKFLDFLS

-447 ALLWLYLVVPLP
+447 ALLWLYLVVPIP
-459 IYATIWILVVAF
+459 IYATIWILIVAF

-486 LQQISVELEEVS
+486 LQQISMELEEVS
-498 TVSGASWWR
+498 TVSGASWGR

-522 VAFIYSLSLTFKVL
+522 VAFIYTLSLTFKVL
-536 SMPILLGSVD
+536 SMPILLGSVE

-558 EDGQYAMLSAMGVIL
+558 QDGQYPMLSAMGVIL
-573 LLLVLALSLIGAYI
+573 LLIVLTLSIIGSYI

>member
-1 MKSRVSN
+1 MNNSQVISVS
-8 TEKPFA
+8 A
-14 MSTQVASASVRR
+14 RR
-26 SLRLPFDWS
+26 SWRLPFECP
-35 HWFNGQTLGVG
+35 HWISGQSIGVT

-58 PLAVVFWGAFRDGQP
+58 PLIVVVWGAFRDAQP

-83 FVEAYQ
+83 FVAAYQ
-89 GTLLQTAGNTM
+89 GTLLQTIGNTL

-106 AFLCLGLGT
+106 AFLALALGT
-115 FLAWVTERTDAPLRP
+115 FLAWVSERTDAPLRP
-130 LVYAVSLFPLIAPGV
+130 LIYAVSLFPLIAPGV

-154 LHPKIGII
+154 LHPRIGIV
-162 NVAARTLFDIEGTVF
+162 NVVARNLFGMEDALF
-177 NGYSM
+177 NGYTM

-214 AAAIAG
+214 ASAVAG
-220 ARLGTTMR
+220 ARLGTTLR
-228 TVTLPLLLPAVLA
+228 SVTLPLLMPAVLA

-263 AGIPV
+263 GGIPV

-283 YNVASAFGVGYMMVS
+283 YNIASAFGVGYLAIS
-298 LFLLY
+298 LVLLY
-303 LYHRATHRSE
+303 LYHRVTRMSE
-313 RYVTVTGKA
+313 RYVTVTGKG

-328 QLGGWRWPLSL
+328 QLGPWRWPLSL
-339 FSLLFLTFG
+339 LSLLVLALG
-348 VGLPIFVFVWTSF
+348 VGLPVFVFVWTSF
-361 VKFYQ
+361 LKFYQ
-366 IPSLS
+366 VPSLS
-371 QLAHF
+371 QLRHF

-406 IIVVLAATISWIVI
+406 LIVLLAAVISWIVI

-447 ALLWLYLVVPLP
+447 ALLWLYLVVPVP
-459 IYATIWILVVAF
+459 IYGTIWILIVAF
-471 VGKYITVAVRSTHAS
+471 VGKYITVAVRSTHAC

-498 TVSGASWWR
+498 TASGASWGR
-507 TFRSVVLPLMAPGLV
+507 TFRAVVLPLMAPGLV

-558 EDGQYAMLSAMGVIL
+558 EDGQYPMLSAMGVIL
-573 LLLVLALSLIGAYI
+573 LLLVLSLSLTGAYI
-587 GKRFGVKQ
+587 GKRCGVKQ

>member
-1 MKSRVSN
+1 MTTQAVSV
-8 TEKPFA
+8 
-14 MSTQVASASVRR
+14 SSRR
-26 SLRLPFDWS
+26 SLHSPFEWS
-35 HWFNGQTLGVG
+35 RWFNGQSIGVG
-46 LLSLLLIWLIMV
+46 FLTLLLIWLIMV
-58 PLAVVFWGAFRDGQP
+58 PLAVVIWGAFRDGQP
-73 GQAGEYTLMK
+73 GQAGEYTLIK
-83 FVEAYQ
+83 FVAAYQ
-89 GTLLQTAGNTM
+89 GTLIQTIGNTLV
-100 IFALGA
+100 FALGS
-106 AFLCLGLGT
+106 AFLCLAIGT
-115 FLAWVTERTDAPLRP
+115 FLAWVTERTDAPWRP
-130 LVYAVSLFPLIAPGV
+130 LIYAISLFPLIAPGV

-162 NVAARTLFDIEGTVF
+162 NVAAQSFFGIDGIVF

-187 AQAIDQISLP
+187 AQAMDQVSLP

-214 AAAIAG
+214 ASAVAG
-220 ARLGTTMR
+220 ARLGTM
-228 TVTLPLLLPAVLA
+228 PLLLPALLA

-283 YNVASAFGVGYMMVS
+283 YNVASAFGVGYLLIS

-303 LYHRATHRSE
+303 LYHRATRMSE

-328 QLGGWRWPLSL
+328 QLGRWRWPLSL
-339 FSLLFLTFG
+339 SSLLLLTLG
-348 VGLPIFVFVWTSF
+348 VGLPVFVFLWTSF

-366 IPSLS
+366 IPSIA

-376 SLDNYRAILEL
+376 SLDNYRAIFEL
-387 PHTAQSI
+387 PNTAQSI

-406 IIVVLAATISWIVI
+406 IIVLLAAIISWIVI
-420 RSRVRGRKFLDFLS
+420 RSRIAGRKFLDFLS

-447 ALLWLYLVVPLP
+447 ALLWLYLVVPIP
-459 IYATIWILVVAF
+459 IYATIWILIVAF
-471 VGKYITVAVRSTHAS
+471 IGKYITVAVRSTHAS

-498 TVSGASWWR
+498 TVSGASWTR

-536 SMPILLGSVD
+536 SIPILLGSVD
-546 TKLMSVTIYNLY
+546 TKLMSVMIYNLY
-558 EDGQYAMLSAMGVIL
+558 EDGQYPMLSALGVIL
-573 LLLVLALSLIGAYI
+573 LLIVLSLSVIGAYI

>member
-1 MKSRVSN
+1 M
-8 TEKPFA
+8 
-14 MSTQVASASVRR
+14 
-26 SLRLPFDWS
+26 RLPLDWS
-35 HWFNGQTLGVG
+35 RWLNGQSIGVG
-46 LLSLLLIWLIMV
+46 LLTLLLTWLIMV
-58 PLAVVFWGAFRDGQP
+58 PMAVVIWGAFRDGQP

-89 GTLLQTAGNTM
+89 GTLFLTVGNTM

-106 AFLCLGLGT
+106 AFLCLAIGT
-115 FLAWVTERTDAPLRP
+115 FLAWITERTDAPLRP
-130 LVYAVSLFPLIAPGV
+130 LIYAISLFPLIAPGV

-162 NVAARTLFDIEGTVF
+162 NVAARTLFGIEGTAF

-214 AAAIAG
+214 ASSVAG
-220 ARLGTTMR
+220 ARFSTTLR
-228 TVTLPLLLPAVLA
+228 TVTLPLLLPALLA

-263 AGIPV
+263 ASIPV

-283 YNVASAFGVGYMMVS
+283 YNVASAFGVGYLIVS

-303 LYHRATHRSE
+303 LYHRATRMSE
-313 RYVTVTGKA
+313 RFVTVTGKG

-328 QLGGWRWPLSL
+328 QLGRWRWPLSL
-339 FSLLFLTFG
+339 LSLLLLTFS
-348 VGLPIFVFVWTSF
+348 VGLPVFVFTWTSF
-361 VKFYQ
+361 VQFYQ
-366 IPSLS
+366 VPSLS
-371 QLAHF
+371 QLQHF
-376 SLDNYRAILEL
+376 SLDNYRAIFEL

-399 VGILSSL
+399 VGVLSSL
-406 IIVVLAATISWIVI
+406 IIVLLAATVSWIVI
-420 RSRVRGRKFLDFLS
+420 RSRVPGRKFLDFLS
-434 FSPIAIPGTVMGL
+434 FSPIAIPGTVMAL
-447 ALLWLYLVVPLP
+447 ALLWLYLVVPIP
-459 IYATIWILVVAF
+459 IYATIWILIVGF

-486 LQQISVELEEVS
+486 LQQISAELEEVS
-498 TVSGASWWR
+498 TVSGASWGR

-536 SMPILLGSVD
+536 SLPILLGSVD

-558 EDGQYAMLSAMGVIL
+558 EDGQYPMLSAMGVIL
-573 LLLVLALSLIGAYI
+573 LLLVLTLSLVGAYI
-587 GKRFGVKQ
+587 GRRFGVKQ

>member
-1 MKSRVSN
+1 MDSQAFSISSRL
-8 TEKPFA
+8 
-14 MSTQVASASVRR
+14 
-26 SLRLPFDWS
+26 SLRVPIQWS
-35 HWFNGQTLGVG
+35 RWLNGQTIGV
-46 LLSLLLIWLIMV
+46 SLLTLLLLWLIVV
-58 PLAVVFWGAFRDGQP
+58 PLAVVIWGAFRDGQP
-73 GQAGEYTLMK
+73 GQAGVYTLSK
-83 FVEAYQ
+83 FVEAYE
-89 GTLLQTAGNTM
+89 GTLVQTVANTL
-100 IFALGA
+100 IFAMGA
-106 AFLCLGLGT
+106 AAVCLVIGT
-115 FLAWVTERTDAPLRP
+115 FLAWVTERTDTPLRP
-130 LVYAVSLFPLIAPGV
+130 IIYAISLFPLIAPGV
-145 LMASAWVLV
+145 LMASAWVLA
-154 LHPKIGII
+154 LHPTIGVI
-162 NVAARTLFDIEGTVF
+162 NVAARFLFGIEGPLF

-187 AQAIDQISLP
+187 AQAIDQVSLP

-214 AAAIAG
+214 ASAAAG
-220 ARLGTTMR
+220 ARFSTTMR
-228 TVTLPLLLPAVLA
+228 TVTLPLLLPALLA

-263 AGIPV
+263 ASIPV

-283 YNVASAFGVGYMMVS
+283 YNVASAFGVGYLIVS

-303 LYHRATHRSE
+303 LYHRATRMSE

-328 QLGGWRWPLSL
+328 QLGRWRWPV
-339 FSLLFLTFG
+339 SLLSMTLLTFS
-348 VGLPIFVFVWTSF
+348 VGLPVFVFTWTSF
-361 VKFYQ
+361 VQFYQ

-371 QLAHF
+371 QLPHF
-376 SLDNYRAILEL
+376 SLDNYRAILDL

-406 IIVVLAATISWIVI
+406 IIVLLAAMISWIV
-420 RSRVRGRKFLDFLS
+420 VRTRIKGRKFLDFLS

-447 ALLWLYLVVPLP
+447 ALLWLYLIVPIP
-459 IYATIWILVVAF
+459 IYSTIWILIVAF

-486 LQQISVELEEVS
+486 LHQISKELEEVS
-498 TVSGASWWR
+498 TVSGASWAR

-522 VAFIYSLSLTFKVL
+522 VAFTYSLSLTFKVL
-536 SMPILLGSVD
+536 SIPILLGGVD

-558 EDGQYAMLSAMGVIL
+558 QDGQYPMLSAMGVIL
-573 LLLVLALSLIGAYI
+573 LLLVLSLSFVGAYV
-587 GKRFGVKQ
+587 GRRFGVKQ

>member
-1 MKSRVSN
+1 
-8 TEKPFA
+8 
-14 MSTQVASASVRR
+14 MSTQAVPVSVKRA
-26 SLRLPFDWS
+26 LRLPVDWS
-35 HWFNGQTLGVG
+35 RWLNGQTVAVGV
-46 LLSLLLIWLIMV
+46 LTLALIWLIMV
-58 PLAVVFWGAFRDGQP
+58 PMAVVIWGAFRDGQP
-73 GQAGEYTLMK
+73 GEAGEYTLMK

-89 GTLLQTAGNTM
+89 GTLLLTLGNTM

-106 AFLCLGLGT
+106 AILCLVFGT

-130 LVYAVSLFPLIAPGV
+130 LIYAISLFPLIAPGV

-162 NVAARTLFDIEGTVF
+162 NVAARNLLGIEGTVF

-214 AAAIAG
+214 ASAVSG

-228 TVTLPLLLPAVLA
+228 TVTLPLLLPAILA

-263 AGIPV
+263 AGVPV

-283 YNVASAFGVGYMMVS
+283 YNVASAFGVGYLAVS

-303 LYHRATHRSE
+303 LYHRATRMSE
-313 RYVTVTGKA
+313 RFVTVTGKA

-328 QLGGWRWPLSL
+328 QLGRWRWPVSL
-339 FSLLFLTFG
+339 FGLLLLGFG
-348 VGLPIFVFVWTSF
+348 VGLPVFVFVWTSF
-361 VKFYQ
+361 VQFYQ

-371 QLAHF
+371 QLHYF
-376 SLDNYRAILEL
+376 SLDNYRAIFDL

-406 IIVVLAATISWIVI
+406 IIVLLAATISWIVL
-420 RSRVRGRKFLDFLS
+420 RSRVPGRKFLDFLS
-434 FSPIAIPGTVMGL
+434 FSPIAIPGTVMAL
-447 ALLWLYLVVPLP
+447 ALLWLYLVVPIP
-459 IYATIWILVVAF
+459 IYATMWILVVAF

-498 TVSGASWWR
+498 TVSGASWGR

-558 EDGQYAMLSAMGVIL
+558 EDGQYPMLSAMGVIL
-573 LLLVLALSLIGAYI
+573 LSLVLTLSLVGTYI
-587 GKRFGVKQ
+587 GRRFGVKQ

>member
-1 MKSRVSN
+1 
-8 TEKPFA
+8 
-14 MSTQVASASVRR
+14 MSTQAVSVPSRR
-26 SLRLPFDWS
+26 SLWWPFEWS
-35 HWFNGQTLGVG
+35 RWFNGQTIGMGFLT
-46 LLSLLLIWLIMV
+46 LLLIWLIMV
-58 PLAVVFWGAFRDGQP
+58 PLAVVIWGAFRDGQP
-73 GQAGEYTLMK
+73 GQAGAYTLMK

-89 GTLLQTAGNTM
+89 GTLLQTIGNTM

-106 AFLCLGLGT
+106 AFLCLVLGT

-130 LVYAVSLFPLIAPGV
+130 FIYAISLFPLIAPGV

-154 LHPKIGII
+154 LHPTIGIV
-162 NVAARTLFDIEGTVF
+162 NVAAQSWFGIDGTVF

-187 AQAIDQISLP
+187 AQAMDQISLP

-214 AAAIAG
+214 ASAVAG
-220 ARLGTTMR
+220 ARLGTTVR

-283 YNVASAFGVGYMMVS
+283 YNVASAFGVGYLLIS
-298 LFLLY
+298 LLLLY
-303 LYHRATHRSE
+303 FYHRATRMSE

-328 QLGGWRWPLSL
+328 QLGRWRWPFSFLSL
-339 FSLLFLTFG
+339 LLLTLG
-348 VGLPIFVFVWTSF
+348 VGLPVFVFMWTSF

-376 SLDNYRAILEL
+376 SLDNYRAIFEL

-406 IIVVLAATISWIVI
+406 IIVLLAAVISWIVI
-420 RSRVRGRKFLDFLS
+420 RSRMRGRKFLDFLS

-447 ALLWLYLVVPLP
+447 ALLWLYLVVPIP
-459 IYATIWILVVAF
+459 IYATIWILIVAF

-498 TVSGASWWR
+498 TVSGAWWGR

-546 TKLMSVTIYNLY
+546 TKLMSVMIYNLY
-558 EDGQYAMLSAMGVIL
+558 EDGQYPMLSALGVIL
-573 LLLVLALSLIGAYI
+573 LMIVLSLALAGAYI
-587 GKRFGVKQ
+587 GRRFGVKQ